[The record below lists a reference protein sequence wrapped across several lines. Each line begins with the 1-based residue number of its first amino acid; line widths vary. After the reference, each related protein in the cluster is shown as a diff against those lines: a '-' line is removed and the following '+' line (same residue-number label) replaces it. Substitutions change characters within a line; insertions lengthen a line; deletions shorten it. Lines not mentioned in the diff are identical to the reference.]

1 MKRIALLILPLLF
14 IFFSILPVYAERG
27 KKEIKQLSKVKGEIR
42 KEGLNFYEYT
52 ASGRRDPFMPLI
64 AKRDEIKPK
73 KGALPLESFDVLEFK
88 LIGIL
93 WNKVYYA
100 VVTLPDGK
108 SYNLRE
114 GMRIGLHGGKV
125 NKITKDSVIIR
136 ENIKDYRGVLVP
148 KDTILKLRKEEEG

>member
-1 MKRIALLILPLLF
+1 MKKLAPLIFSLLF
-14 IFFSILPVYAERG
+14 IFFSLSPVYAEKW
-27 KKEIKQLSKVKGEIR
+27 KKEIKQLPKVKGEI
-42 KEGLNFYEYT
+42 KKDGLNSYEYT

-73 KGALPLESFDVLEFK
+73 KGAIPLESFDVLEFK

-114 GMRIGLHGGKV
+114 GIRVGLHGGKV

-136 ENIKDYRGVLVP
+136 ENIRDYRGVLVS